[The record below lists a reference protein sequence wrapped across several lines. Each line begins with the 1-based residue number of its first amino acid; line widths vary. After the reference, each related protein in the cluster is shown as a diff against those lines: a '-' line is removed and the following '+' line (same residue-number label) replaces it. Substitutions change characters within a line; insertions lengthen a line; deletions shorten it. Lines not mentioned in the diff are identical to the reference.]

1 MAGRNPHPAAIFFVF
16 FRKAPSD
23 GRFRGAFSD
32 EEGEERQQPAELAQ
46 GGGHVAFDG
55 FDAEV
60 EPLGDL
66 LVGKLFVTA
75 QAENP
80 AALFGHAVHGDG
92 DEQRQFLGLDFL
104 AERSVAPLGGRVDML
119 LHVFVFY
126 DRVGKDVEYGVAGH
140 RVEVAPQRA
149 CAAQFA
155 ALLPDA
161 QEDVLRDV
169 FRFAGVFKQPEHE
182 FPDLG
187 SIKQV
192 EGIECGLVP
201 FGQSGQQFFFFFRSH
216 SLTQN

>member
-92 DEQRQFLGLDFL
+92 DEQRQLLGLDFL
-104 AERSVAPLGGRVDML
+104 AERSVARRP
-119 LHVFVFY
+119 
-126 DRVGKDVEYGVAGH
+126 
-140 RVEVAPQRA
+140 
-149 CAAQFA
+149 
-155 ALLPDA
+155 
-161 QEDVLRDV
+161 
-169 FRFAGVFKQPEHE
+169 
-182 FPDLG
+182 
-187 SIKQV
+187 S
-192 EGIECGLVP
+192 
-201 FGQSGQQFFFFFRSH
+201 
-216 SLTQN
+216 

>member
-1 MAGRNPHPAAIFFVF
+1 MYLSSTI
-16 FRKAPSD
+16 
-23 GRFRGAFSD
+23 
-32 EEGEERQQPAELAQ
+32 EW
-46 GGGHVAFDG
+46 
-55 FDAEV
+55 
-60 EPLGDL
+60 
-66 LVGKLFVTA
+66 
-75 QAENP
+75 
-80 AALFGHAVHGDG
+80 
-92 DEQRQFLGLDFL
+92 
-104 AERSVAPLGGRVDML
+104 
-119 LHVFVFY
+119 
-126 DRVGKDVEYGVAGH
+126 GKDVEYGVAGH

-201 FGQSGQQFFFFFRSH
+201 FGQSGQQFFFLFPES
-216 SLTQN
+216 